1 MKLVFM
7 GTSMFAVPALEKL
20 IENNYSIVGVVTQP
34 DRPKGRGKRVLPTPI
49 KQTAEQNNLPVIQ
62 PLKIRDNNAINQI
75 TKWDPDLIIVV
86 SYGQIIPKEILEY
99 PHFGCINIHASLL
112 PEYRG
117 AAPIQRAI
125 MDGKKTTGVTTMFM
139 EEGLDTGDIIMQVPI
154 SIYNDMDH
162 GDLEKV
168 LALTGAEL
176 LMDTL
181 STIQSG
187 SMPRRK
193 QDNDKAN
200 YAAMI
205 SSEEEKID
213 WTKPVQ
219 NINDK
224 IRALAPKPGA
234 FTYINGTKIKLYKTS
249 IVGENQKGKAGLV
262 LKVEKD
268 SFTVQT
274 GQGILLIKEV
284 QRENKKRMST
294 REFLQGFNL
303 HEGTVIG

>member
-234 FTYINGTKIKLYKTS
+234 FTYINGTKVKLYKTS